1 MCNTHNTH
9 NRQNRITT
17 HIPLED
23 SKKIINSLIIN
34 TKQDINKH
42 PIIHEIYQIFK
53 RYKKFFYNN
62 LLSKS
67 IILKLKNRRM
77 L

>member
-1 MCNTHNTH
+1 MYNTHNTH
-9 NRQNRITT
+9 NTRNRQNRINTQ
-17 HIPLED
+17 IPLEG

-53 RYKKFFYNN
+53 RYKKFF
-62 LLSKS
+62 
-67 IILKLKNRRM
+67 IIICYRNQLYSN
-77 L
+77 